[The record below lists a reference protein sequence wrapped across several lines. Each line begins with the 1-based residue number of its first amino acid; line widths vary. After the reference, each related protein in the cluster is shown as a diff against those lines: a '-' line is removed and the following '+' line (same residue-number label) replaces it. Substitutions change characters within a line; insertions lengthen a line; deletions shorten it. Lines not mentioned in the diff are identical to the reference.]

1 VKALLQRV
9 LKALVTVNGETV
21 GEIGEGLVALLGVAE
36 GDTEKDADYIV
47 NKIINL
53 RIFTDAADKFNLSVL
68 DTKGEI
74 LLISQF
80 TLLADTR
87 HGRRPSFTNAA
98 PPQQAEKLFN
108 YAVDKTRASGVKVA
122 TGRFQQHMEVE
133 IHNSGPV
140 TIMLDSRDKFG

>member
-9 LKALVTVNGETV
+9 LKASVTVNGEIV
-21 GEIGEGLVALLGVAE
+21 GEIGEGLAALLGVAN
-36 GDTEKDADYIV
+36 GDTEKDADYLV

-68 DTKGEI
+68 DIKGEI

-80 TLLADTR
+80 TLMADSR
-87 HGRRPSFTNAA
+87 HGRRPSFIEAA
-98 PPQQAEKLFN
+98 PPEQAEKLFN
-108 YAVDKTRASGVKVA
+108 YAVEKTRISGIKVA

-140 TIMLDSRDKFG
+140 TIMLDSKDKFG